1 MTENQGGFGP
11 VASTKPTNST
21 ETAENEIVHSAVLE
35 LLPFFDELSDLHYVV
50 DYLSGHRYANRA
62 LRTVVTEDDGPVRR
76 ATRSA
81 DVPHWVASEDQ
92 EIWRQ
97 RLSDVPST
105 PEQQHGTFALTIRR
119 RDGETVHTHVRPRWI
134 WGPELVPVAVVLLL
148 QLQHEGELPATSDRA
163 ADRLEAPG
171 ADRVSVVEQ
180 LRRTIAMAQS
190 IADEFSARDA
200 TTAPSPAIPEH
211 LSSLLPSLSSRE
223 REVLEHAVAGRRVA
237 TMALR
242 MNLSENT
249 IRNYMKRIYSKFR
262 VSSEAE
268 LRELVGQRPS
278 ESAQ

>member
-62 LRTVVTEDDGPVRR
+62 LRTVVTEADGPVRR

-81 DVPHWVASEDQ
+81 DVPDWVAAQDH

-97 RLSDVPST
+97 RLSDVPSS
-105 PEQQHGTFALTIRR
+105 PQQQHETFGLTIRR
-119 RDGETVHTHVRPRWI
+119 RDGETVRTQVRPRWI

-148 QLQHEGELPATSDRA
+148 HLSQDGESPATFDRA
-163 ADRLEAPG
+163 VDRFEPPG
-171 ADRVSVVEQ
+171 GDRVSVVEQ
-180 LRRTIAMAQS
+180 LRRTIVMAQS
-190 IADEFSARDA
+190 IADQFSEREV
-200 TTAPSPAIPEH
+200 TSAPIQTIPEH

-223 REVLEHAVAGRRVA
+223 REVLEHVVAGRRVA

-268 LRELVGQRPS
+268 LRELVGQRPN